1 MSWESQRIRKQP
13 YMGKIFYIIGKS
25 STGKDTIYKK
35 LLNIYPGKLKS
46 VVMYTTRPKRDGEVD
61 GETYNYVSEDQY
73 REFKEKGSIIE
84 ERSYDTV
91 HGIWRYFTV
100 SDSLKDIDK
109 EDYLI
114 LGVLKSFI
122 STREYF
128 GKDRVIPIYIEVED
142 GERLTRALK
151 REKKPGNHRYAEMCR
166 RFLTDTDDFSEDKLK
181 KAGIVK
187 RFENIDLYACLS
199 EIEAYIIRETNDFG
213 GR

>member
-1 MSWESQRIRKQP
+1 
-13 YMGKIFYIIGKS
+13 MGKIFYIIGKS

-151 REKKPGNHRYAEMCR
+151 REKKPGNHR
-166 RFLTDTDDFSEDKLK
+166 
-181 KAGIVK
+181 
-187 RFENIDLYACLS
+187 
-199 EIEAYIIRETNDFG
+199 
-213 GR
+213 